1 MSAPQKNT
9 DKNEKEVK
17 EVKEEGPKT
26 LEELSEEVKKL
37 KDIIAVYKNDI
48 TMLKVDK
55 QAKDWK
61 IGFYDM
67 RLKLQDDLIAELRGS
82 VKELKKNNE
91 EMKLYIQNEENESKK
106 RHEKAREELIKYQD
120 MKYEETQI
128 VEDEKIKFEFKK
140 DITSNAPTY
149 CSATQMF
156 SAFKSLK
163 GESLVAWVT
172 KDKTIEL
179 YDLEKDDIIKTV
191 KNAHSKDIHSCRHF
205 VDIKNEKDLLITC
218 AYDKSIKVW
227 DIENM
232 DKPIIDIQNAFS
244 NGFIFTSCILS
255 HEKSEENY
263 IISGADDES
272 IKIFDFTGKFLDK
285 KVKVSDYVNLLDV
298 FYYKREKK
306 FCIINANSHD
316 IRIYNF
322 DDLKIYRT
330 YIEKNSSSH
339 AHVIVYE
346 NEKEDKVHLIDS
358 DMKGF
363 IHIWDFNTE
372 ECLKTIFLQTI
383 INGICIWD
391 EQYIAC
397 TGRDKKIKIVDINGG
412 KIVRIISGHE
422 KETISVQKVNS
433 SKYGDCLV
441 SHGKDGL
448 LKVWSFLNN

>member
-1 MSAPQKNT
+1 MSVSQPVQNPKPA
-9 DKNEKEVK
+9 
-17 EVKEEGPKT
+17 EEEPKT
-26 LEELSEEVKKL
+26 LEDVIKEMKKM
-37 KDIIAVYKNDI
+37 KEIIAVYKNDI

-67 RLKLQDDLIAELRGS
+67 RLKLQDEQIADLKKA
-82 VKELKKNNE
+82 VKELKKSNE
-91 EMKLYIQNEENESKK
+91 EMKQYLQNEETESKR
-106 RHEKAREELIKYQD
+106 RHQKAREQLINYQD
-120 MKYEETQI
+120 MKYEETSI

-156 SAFKSLK
+156 CAFKSLK
-163 GESLVAWVT
+163 GDSLSAWVT
-172 KDKTIEL
+172 KDNTIEL
-179 YDLEKDDIIKTV
+179 YDLEKDALIKSV
-191 KNAHSKDIHSCRHF
+191 KDAHTKDIHSCRHF
-205 VDIKNEKDLLITC
+205 IDIKNNQDLLITC
-218 AYDKSIKVW
+218 SYDKSIRVW
-227 DIENM
+227 DIEKLE
-232 DKPIIDIQNAFS
+232 KPLIDIQNAHS

-255 HEKSEENY
+255 HEKMPENY

-285 KVKVSDYVNLLDV
+285 NVKVSDYVNLLDV
-298 FYYKREKK
+298 YYYKREKK

-322 DDLKIYRT
+322 DDLKIYKT

-339 AHVIVYE
+339 AHVIIYE
-346 NEKEDKVHLIDS
+346 DEKEDKVHLIDS

-363 IHIWDFNTE
+363 IHIWDFDTE

-383 INGICIWD
+383 INGICFWN

-397 TGRDKKIKIVDINGG
+397 TGRDKKIKIVDIKEA
-412 KIVRIISGHE
+412 KIVRLITGHE
-422 KETISVQKVNS
+422 KETISVQKVNIP
-433 SKYGDCLV
+433 KYGDCLV

-448 LKVWSFLNN
+448 LKVWSYLNN

>member
-1 MSAPQKNT
+1 MSVSQPAQNPKPA
-9 DKNEKEVK
+9 
-17 EVKEEGPKT
+17 EEEPKT
-26 LEELSEEVKKL
+26 LEDVIKEMKKM
-37 KDIIAVYKNDI
+37 KEIIAVYKNDI

-67 RLKLQDDLIAELRGS
+67 RLKLQDEQIADLKKA
-82 VKELKKNNE
+82 VKELKKSNE
-91 EMKLYIQNEENESKK
+91 EMKQYLQNEETESKR
-106 RHEKAREELIKYQD
+106 RHQKAREQLINYQD
-120 MKYEETQI
+120 MKYEETSI

-156 SAFKSLK
+156 CAFKSLK
-163 GESLVAWVT
+163 GDSLSAWVT
-172 KDKTIEL
+172 KDNTIEL
-179 YDLEKDDIIKTV
+179 YDLEKDALIKSV
-191 KNAHSKDIHSCRHF
+191 KDAHTKDIHSCRHF
-205 VDIKNEKDLLITC
+205 IDTKNNQDLLITC
-218 AYDKSIKVW
+218 SYDKSIRVW
-227 DIENM
+227 DIEKLE
-232 DKPIIDIQNAFS
+232 KPLIDIQNAHS

-255 HEKSEENY
+255 HEKMPENY

-285 KVKVSDYVNLLDV
+285 NVKVSDYVNLLDV
-298 FYYKREKK
+298 YYYKREKK

-322 DDLKIYRT
+322 DDLKIYKT

-339 AHVIVYE
+339 AHVIIYE
-346 NEKEDKVHLIDS
+346 DEKEDKVHLIDS

-363 IHIWDFNTE
+363 IHIWDFDTE

-383 INGICIWD
+383 INGICFWN

-397 TGRDKKIKIVDINGG
+397 TGRDKKIKIVDIKEA
-412 KIVRIISGHE
+412 KIVRLITGHE
-422 KETISVQKVNS
+422 KETISVQKVNIP
-433 SKYGDCLV
+433 KYGDCLV

-448 LKVWSFLNN
+448 LKVWSYLNN

>member
-1 MSAPQKNT
+1 MSVSQPVQNPKPA
-9 DKNEKEVK
+9 
-17 EVKEEGPKT
+17 EEEPKT
-26 LEELSEEVKKL
+26 LEDVIKEMKKM
-37 KDIIAVYKNDI
+37 KEIIAVYKNDI

-67 RLKLQDDLIAELRGS
+67 RLKLQDEQIADLKKA
-82 VKELKKNNE
+82 VKELKKSNE
-91 EMKLYIQNEENESKK
+91 EMKQYLQNEETESKR
-106 RHEKAREELIKYQD
+106 RHQKAREQLINYQD
-120 MKYEETQI
+120 MKYEETSI

-156 SAFKSLK
+156 CAFKSLK
-163 GESLVAWVT
+163 GDSLSAWVT
-172 KDKTIEL
+172 KDNTIEL
-179 YDLEKDDIIKTV
+179 YDLEKDALIKSV
-191 KNAHSKDIHSCRHF
+191 KDAHTKDIHSCRHF
-205 VDIKNEKDLLITC
+205 IDIKNNQDLLITC
-218 AYDKSIKVW
+218 SYDKSIRVW
-227 DIENM
+227 DIEKLE
-232 DKPIIDIQNAFS
+232 KPLIDIQNAHS

-255 HEKSEENY
+255 HEKMPENY

-285 KVKVSDYVNLLDV
+285 NVKVSDYVNLLDV
-298 FYYKREKK
+298 YYYKREKK

-322 DDLKIYRT
+322 DDLKIYKT

-339 AHVIVYE
+339 AHVIIYE
-346 NEKEDKVHLIDS
+346 DEKEDKVHLIDS

-363 IHIWDFNTE
+363 IHIWDFDTE

-383 INGICIWD
+383 INGICFWN
-391 EQYIAC
+391 EKYIAC
-397 TGRDKKIKIVDINGG
+397 TGRDKKIKIVDIKEA
-412 KIVRIISGHE
+412 KIVRLITGHE
-422 KETISVQKVNS
+422 KETISVQKVNIP
-433 SKYGDCLV
+433 KYGDCLV

-448 LKVWSFLNN
+448 LKVWSYLNN

>member
-1 MSAPQKNT
+1 MSVSQPVQNPKPA
-9 DKNEKEVK
+9 
-17 EVKEEGPKT
+17 EEEPKT
-26 LEELSEEVKKL
+26 LEDVIKEMKKM
-37 KDIIAVYKNDI
+37 KEIIAVYKNDI

-67 RLKLQDDLIAELRGS
+67 RLKLQDEQIADLKKA
-82 VKELKKNNE
+82 VKELKKSNE
-91 EMKLYIQNEENESKK
+91 EMKQYLQNEETESKR
-106 RHEKAREELIKYQD
+106 RHQKAREQLINYQD
-120 MKYEETQI
+120 MKYEETSI

-156 SAFKSLK
+156 CAFKSLK
-163 GESLVAWVT
+163 GDSLSAWVT
-172 KDKTIEL
+172 KDNTIEL
-179 YDLEKDDIIKTV
+179 YDLEKDALIKSV
-191 KNAHSKDIHSCRHF
+191 KDAHTKDIHSCRHF
-205 VDIKNEKDLLITC
+205 IDIKNNQDLLITC
-218 AYDKSIKVW
+218 SYDKSIRVW
-227 DIENM
+227 DIEKLE
-232 DKPIIDIQNAFS
+232 KPLIDIQNAHS

-255 HEKSEENY
+255 HEKMPENY

-285 KVKVSDYVNLLDV
+285 NVKVSDYVNLLDV
-298 FYYKREKK
+298 YYYKREKK

-322 DDLKIYRT
+322 DDLKIYKT

-339 AHVIVYE
+339 SHVIIYE
-346 NEKEDKVHLIDS
+346 DEKEDKVHLIDS

-363 IHIWDFNTE
+363 IHIWDFDTE

-383 INGICIWD
+383 INGICFWN

-397 TGRDKKIKIVDINGG
+397 TGRDKKIKIVDIKEA
-412 KIVRIISGHE
+412 KIVRLITGHE
-422 KETISVQKVNS
+422 KETISVQKVNIP
-433 SKYGDCLV
+433 KYGDCLV

-448 LKVWSFLNN
+448 LKVWSYLNN

>member
-1 MSAPQKNT
+1 MSVSQPVQNPKSA
-9 DKNEKEVK
+9 
-17 EVKEEGPKT
+17 EEEPKT
-26 LEELSEEVKKL
+26 LEDVIKEMKKM
-37 KDIIAVYKNDI
+37 KEIIAVYKNDI

-67 RLKLQDDLIAELRGS
+67 RLKLQDEQIADLKKA
-82 VKELKKNNE
+82 VKELKKSNE
-91 EMKLYIQNEENESKK
+91 EMKQYLQNEETESKR
-106 RHEKAREELIKYQD
+106 RHQKAREQLINYQD
-120 MKYEETQI
+120 MKYEETSI

-156 SAFKSLK
+156 CAFKSLK
-163 GESLVAWVT
+163 GDSLSAWVT
-172 KDKTIEL
+172 KDNTIEL
-179 YDLEKDDIIKTV
+179 YDLEKDALIKSV
-191 KNAHSKDIHSCRHF
+191 KDAHTKDIHSCRHF
-205 VDIKNEKDLLITC
+205 IDIKNNQDLLITC
-218 AYDKSIKVW
+218 SYDKSIRVW
-227 DIENM
+227 DIEKLE
-232 DKPIIDIQNAFS
+232 KPLIDIQNAHS

-255 HEKSEENY
+255 HEKMPENY

-285 KVKVSDYVNLLDV
+285 NVKVSDYVNLLDV
-298 FYYKREKK
+298 YYYKREKK

-322 DDLKIYRT
+322 DDLKIYKT

-339 AHVIVYE
+339 AHVIIYE
-346 NEKEDKVHLIDS
+346 DEKEDKVHLIDS

-363 IHIWDFNTE
+363 IHIWDFDTE

-383 INGICIWD
+383 INGICFWN
-391 EQYIAC
+391 EKYIAC
-397 TGRDKKIKIVDINGG
+397 TGRDKKIKIVDIKEA
-412 KIVRIISGHE
+412 KIVRLITGHE
-422 KETISVQKVNS
+422 KETISVQKVNIP
-433 SKYGDCLV
+433 KYGDCLV

-448 LKVWSFLNN
+448 LKVWSYLNN

>member
-1 MSAPQKNT
+1 MSTPQTTQNAKP
-9 DKNEKEVK
+9 V
-17 EVKEEGPKT
+17 EEEEPKT
-26 LEELSEEVKKL
+26 LEDVIKEMKKM
-37 KDIIAVYKNDI
+37 KGIIADYKNTL

-67 RLKLQDDLIAELRGS
+67 RLKLQDEQIADLKKA
-82 VKELKKNNE
+82 VKELKKSNE
-91 EMKLYIQNEENESKK
+91 EMKLYLQNEEKESKR
-106 RHEKAREELIKYQD
+106 RHQKAREELINYQD
-120 MKYEETQI
+120 MKYEETKI
-128 VEDEKIKFEFKK
+128 IEDEKIKFEFKK

-156 SAFKSLK
+156 SAFTSLK
-163 GESLVAWVT
+163 GEALASWVT
-172 KDKTIEL
+172 KENTIEL
-179 YDLEKDDIIKTV
+179 YDLEKDALV
-191 KNAHSKDIHSCRHF
+191 KSVKDAHLKDIHSCRHF
-205 VDIKNEKDLLITC
+205 VDIKNNKDLLITC
-218 AYDKSIKVW
+218 SYDKSIKVW
-227 DIENM
+227 DIENLE
-232 DKPIIDIQNAFS
+232 KPFIDIQNAHS

-255 HEKSEENY
+255 HEKMDENY

-272 IKIFDFTGKFLDK
+272 IKIFDFNGKFLDK
-285 KVKVSDYVNLLDV
+285 SVKVSDYVNLLDV

-322 DDLKIYRT
+322 DDLKIYKT

-346 NEKEDKVHLIDS
+346 NEKEDKVYLIDS

-363 IHIWDFNTE
+363 IHIWDFDTE

-383 INGICIWD
+383 INGICFWN

-397 TGRDKKIKIVDINGG
+397 TGRDKKIKIVDIKEA
-412 KIVRIISGHE
+412 KIVRLITGHE
-422 KETISVQKVNS
+422 KETISVQKINVP
-433 SKYGDCLV
+433 KYGDCLV

-448 LKVWSFLNN
+448 LKIWSYLNN